1 MLLWRKR
8 MASIIFH
15 YSFTLLTLDISN
27 SLIRIRIYYDAFR
40 QKYLHTV
47 HFPSLSVVLNSP
59 DDSFFFFFL
68 TLSAQSYLIYS
79 QKQTSALY
87 EANMFQCWES
97 SLST

>member
-1 MLLWRKR
+1 MLLWRQR

-15 YSFTLLTLDISN
+15 QNFTLLTLDISN
-27 SLIRIRIYYDAFR
+27 SLIRIHIDYEVFR
-40 QKYLHTV
+40 QKYLHAV

-59 DDSFFFFFL
+59 DDSFFKKKK
-68 TLSAQSYLIYS
+68 TLSAQSDLIYS
-79 QKQTSALY
+79 QKRTSALF